1 MSMEHNVFVDIAN
14 AFVTTNLWKMIVM
27 FMVAYISGSI
37 VKGFA
42 STIYEFIMI
51 KTDIFGVGSVVEYDG
66 KRGVIRSMGFR
77 RIVIEITGKHETIYI
92 RTFDWPKLILVV
104 PHGDK

>member
-1 MSMEHNVFVDIAN
+1 MDNNVFIDLATAV
-14 AFVTTNLWKMIVM
+14 VSTNIWKMIM
-27 FMVAYISGSI
+27 LFMVAYISGSI
-37 VKGFA
+37 VKGIA

-51 KTDIFGVGSVVEYDG
+51 KTDIFGVGSVVEYEG

-77 RIVIEITGKHETIYI
+77 RIVIEVTGKHESIYI

-104 PHGDK
+104 PHDEGK